1 MTTLCRFCR
10 EIPNEAT
17 QMVLAPAGDATL
29 PVCDDCLVELN
40 EQAYNN
46 WLAYQDQDERDMRDS
61 NLDVV
66 RELGFL

>member
-17 QMVLAPAGDATL
+17 RLIVTADKHSL
-29 PVCDDCLVELN
+29 PSCDDCGN
-40 EQAYNN
+40 EWCEQEYNN

-61 NLDVV
+61 NLDAV